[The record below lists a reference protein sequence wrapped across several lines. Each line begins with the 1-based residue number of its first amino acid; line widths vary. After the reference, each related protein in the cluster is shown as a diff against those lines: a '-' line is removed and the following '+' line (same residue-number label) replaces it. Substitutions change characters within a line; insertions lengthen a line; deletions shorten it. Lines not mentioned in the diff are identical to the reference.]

1 MQRSDSAI
9 LARFFFFNLKDS
21 RKLSGMLELW
31 NLKDDLL
38 KKQI

>member
-9 LARFFFFNLKDS
+9 LARFFFNLKDS